1 MNHTTSQA
9 EESEKVSH
17 VRMQR
22 KSLEGPIEPTDLD
35 LDRVDTDQT
44 YWYQRIDYQA
54 INNSTF
60 CTLPCKP
67 EI

>member
-1 MNHTTSQA
+1 
-9 EESEKVSH
+9 
-17 VRMQR
+17 MQR
-22 KSLEGPIEPTDLD
+22 ESLEGPIELTDLD